1 MYYPNQRQF
10 HRLLILYFLRSIILR
25 LRSFSRLNNKW
36 SLEFYMSNNNNKS
49 INFQSNEFFVNGSPI
64 KDNFTDID
72 LVGNF
77 LVPSFYD
84 WDLFPAW
91 TNMKWSLECFW
102 CQTITVHQILKGK
115 VPPKYLWHLNFVI
128 SFLTF
133 IPLHMTM
140 WKPYH
145 IWDLLQPS
153 QPVGAEFFSVD
164 MVYACDMVSA
174 VEMVYTVD
182 IREALKKN
190 CFCFLGIFP
199 K

>member
-10 HRLLILYFLRSIILR
+10 HRLLILYFLLSIILW

-133 IPLHMTM
+133 IPLHVST
-140 WKPYH
+140 WKPDH
-145 IWDLLQPS
+145 TWDLS
-153 QPVGAEFFSVD
+153 RPVGAEFFPVD
-164 MVYACDMVSA
+164 MV
-174 VEMVYTVD
+174 T
-182 IREALKKN
+182 LLTW
-190 CFCFLGIFP
+190 FTQLT
-199 K
+199 